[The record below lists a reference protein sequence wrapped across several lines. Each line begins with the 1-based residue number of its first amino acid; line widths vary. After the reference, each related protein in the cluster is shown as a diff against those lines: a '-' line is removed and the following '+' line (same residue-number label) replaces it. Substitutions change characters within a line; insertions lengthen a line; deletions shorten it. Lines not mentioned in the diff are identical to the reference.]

1 VSTYVLIPGAGS
13 DSWFWHR
20 VTPLLEARG
29 HDVVAVDLP
38 CADPAAGLAEYKRA
52 ALEQIG
58 DRDELVVV
66 AQSLGGFTAPLVCAE
81 RPTELLILVNA
92 MIPRPGETDW
102 WTATGYRAPYE
113 EFDPVAVFLHDVP
126 AEVIA
131 ESAHHVFEQSD
142 APIEEPWPLDRWPD
156 VPTAFVL
163 SRDDR
168 LFPADWM
175 RGVVRER
182 LGIEPVEIGGGHCP
196 SLSRPE
202 ELVAVFERLRSEQ
215 RAERV

>member
-1 VSTYVLIPGAGS
+1 MSTYVLIPGAGS

-29 HDVVAVDLP
+29 HAVVAADLP
-38 CADPAAGLAEYKRA
+38 CDDPSAGLAEYKRA

-58 DRDELVVV
+58 DRTDLVVV
-66 AQSLGGFTAPLVCAE
+66 AQSLGGFTAALVCAE
-81 RPTELLILVNA
+81 RPVELLILVNA
-92 MIPRPGETDW
+92 MVPRPGERDW
-102 WTATGYRAPYE
+102 FRSVGCPPSE
-113 EFDPVAVFLHDVP
+113 EPFDPVAVFLHDVP
-126 AEVIA
+126 DDVVA
-131 ESAHHVFEQSD
+131 ESVHHVRDQAD
-142 APIEEPWPLDRWPD
+142 APLSEPWPLYRWPD
-156 VPTAFVL
+156 VPTRFVL

-182 LGIEPVEIGGGHCP
+182 LGIEPVEIDGGHCP
-196 SLSRPE
+196 ALSRPE

-215 RAERV
+215 

>member
-29 HDVVAVDLP
+29 HVVVAVDLP
-38 CADPAAGLAEYKRA
+38 CDDPAAGLAEYKRA

-58 DRDELVVV
+58 DRTDLVVV
-66 AQSLGGFTAPLVCAE
+66 AQSLGGFTAALVCAE

-92 MIPRPGETDW
+92 MIPRPGERDW
-102 WTATGYRAPYE
+102 FRSVGCPKSAEP
-113 EFDPVAVFLHDVP
+113 FDPVAVFLHDVP
-126 AEVIA
+126 DAVIA
-131 ESAHHVFEQSD
+131 ESALHVRDQAD
-142 APIEEPWPLDRWPD
+142 APLSEPWPLDRWPD
-156 VPTAFVL
+156 VPTRFVL
-163 SRDDR
+163 SRGDR

-182 LGIEPVEIGGGHCP
+182 LGIEPVEIDGGHCP
-196 SLSRPE
+196 ALSRPE

-215 RAERV
+215 